1 MPPMHLADATTTPLP
16 PLFSWKIF
24 LTLLVILIVSW
35 TMFRVLLL
43 RWTVYHRWAELGRW
57 ADEHR
62 MSLHGRGRAALV
74 PPFDG
79 LKEPAPAAVVTI
91 SGQRL
96 HALEMRTAHGS
107 RTDTSQFTR
116 WHAVVKQVETMPWLP
131 TGLRPRANA
140 SSLLDLFPLTSF
152 PSMLPPERFVLF
164 GTDSAAARA
173 LAASK
178 LPALLPPDVGLLLH
192 GQNVVIDFSSRPFD
206 TIELSRVTELVEQI
220 VKYVPEFK

>member
-1 MPPMHLADATTTPLP
+1 PVPMLTITGAATHAIEMQTP
-16 PLFSWKIF
+16 
-24 LTLLVILIVSW
+24 
-35 TMFRVLLL
+35 
-43 RWTVYHRWAELGRW
+43 
-57 ADEHR
+57 
-62 MSLHGRGRAALV
+62 HGG
-74 PPFDG
+74 
-79 LKEPAPAAVVTI
+79 
-91 SGQRL
+91 
-96 HALEMRTAHGS
+96 
-107 RTDTSQFTR
+107 RTDTSQITR
-116 WHAVVKQVETMPWLP
+116 WHAVVKQVQTTPWLP

-164 GTDSAAARA
+164 GTDSGAARA

-220 VKYVPEFK
+220 VQYVPE